1 MLPHLTVRK
10 EVLGH
15 RVAAAETREASAGTL
30 LPDAAEPVREPQAER
45 RVVVRAVNL
54 GKVFTSSFTARKKWA
69 VRGLNLEVF
78 EKEVFGFLGPNGAGK
93 TTTIKLLL
101 GLLRPT
107 YGSIEIFGTGPASPA
122 SRAQVGFLP
131 ENPSFY
137 DYLKLG
143 EFLRL
148 CASLSGLRRRREVER
163 RVAESLFVSGLIDH
177 EDVQMRKFS
186 KGMLQRA
193 GLAQAL
199 VNNPRLLILDEPMSG
214 LDPIGRKEFRD
225 SIVRARE
232 NGMTVF
238 FSSHIIADVELL
250 CDRVGIINNGVLEKS
265 GPIGEL
271 VQQEVRSVEIVA
283 RDVAEQAA
291 VQLEPFVEERRTV
304 GDAVVLRLRD
314 ELATTLVL
322 GTLASSG
329 ARILSVTP
337 HKETL
342 ESVFVRQVTRSSLS
356 RASGADG
363 TLPGEGR
370 KKRVFRREWSRL

>member
-1 MLPHLTVRK
+1 MPELNASQ
-10 EVLGH
+10 EVLRERDRGLPASE
-15 RVAAAETREASAGTL
+15 AAAEGSFQEAA
-30 LPDAAEPVREPQAER
+30 DAAVESEGER

-107 YGSIEIFGTGPASPA
+107 YGSIEIFGTSPASPA
-122 SRAQVGFLP
+122 SRTQVGFLP

-148 CASLSGLRRRREVER
+148 CAALSGIRGKREVER
-163 RVAESLFVSGLIDH
+163 RVAESLFVSGLIEH

-199 VNNPRLLILDEPMSG
+199 INNPKLLILDEPMSG
-214 LDPIGRKEFRD
+214 LDPVGRKEFRD
-225 SIVRARE
+225 AIVRARE
-232 NGMTVF
+232 DGRTVF

-250 CDRVGIINNGVLEKS
+250 CDRVAIINRGQLEKA
-265 GPIGEL
+265 GPIGDL
-271 VQQEVRSVEIVA
+271 VQEDVKSVEIVA
-283 RDVAEQAA
+283 KDVAEDTVLKLA
-291 VQLEPFVEERRTV
+291 PFVDDRRTA
-304 GDAVVLRLRD
+304 GDTVVLRLRD
-314 ELATTLVL
+314 SRSTTLVL
-322 GTLASSG
+322 GTLASHG

-342 ESVFVRQVTRSSLS
+342 ESVFVKQVTQSSLS
-356 RASGADG
+356 RGAGG
-363 TLPGEGR
+363 TEALDRGR
-370 KKRVFRREWSRL
+370 G

>member
-1 MLPHLTVRK
+1 LPKSEETV
-10 EVLGH
+10 
-15 RVAAAETREASAGTL
+15 EASFEKAAG
-30 LPDAAEPVREPQAER
+30 PVVESQGER

-107 YGSIEIFGTGPASPA
+107 YGSIELFGTGPANPA

-137 DYLKLG
+137 DYLRLG

-148 CASLSGLRRRREVER
+148 CAALSGLRRRRDVER
-163 RVAESLFVSGLIDH
+163 RVAESLFVSGLIEH

-199 VNNPRLLILDEPMSG
+199 INNPRLLILDEPMSG

-225 SIVRARE
+225 SIVKARD

-250 CDRVGIINNGVLEKS
+250 CDRVAIINKGQLEKA
-265 GPIGEL
+265 GPIEEL
-271 VQQEVRSVEIVA
+271 VQEDVKSVEIVA
-283 RDVAEQAA
+283 KDVAESA
-291 VQLEPFVEERRTV
+291 VLQLDPFVEEKRTV
-304 GDAVVLRLRD
+304 GDAVVLKLRD
-314 ELATTLVL
+314 SRATTLVL
-322 GTLASSG
+322 GTLASHG
-329 ARILSVTP
+329 AQILSVTP

-342 ESVFVRQVTRSSLS
+342 ESVFVRQVTKDSLS
-356 RASGADG
+356 HASGD
-363 TLPGEGR
+363 PEGPAGGRR
-370 KKRVFRREWSRL
+370 KKDV

>member
-1 MLPHLTVRK
+1 VVPDLNVRQ
-10 EVLGH
+10 EVLRQRG
-15 RVAAAETREASAGTL
+15 RVLPQEGETAEAPFQEAGS
-30 LPDAAEPVREPQAER
+30 PVVESQGER
-45 RVVVRAVNL
+45 RVVVRTVNL

-107 YGSIEIFGTGPASPA
+107 YGSIELFGSSPASPA
-122 SRAQVGFLP
+122 SRAHVGFLP

-137 DYLKLG
+137 DYLRLG

-148 CASLSGLRRRREVER
+148 CAVLSGLRNRRDVER
-163 RVAESLFVSGLIDH
+163 RVAESLFVSGLIEH
-177 EDVQMRKFS
+177 ENLQMRKFS

-199 VNNPRLLILDEPMSG
+199 INKPRLLILDEPMSG
-214 LDPIGRKEFRD
+214 LDPVGRKEFRD
-225 SIVRARE
+225 SIVKARE

-250 CDRVGIINNGVLEKS
+250 CDRVAIINRGQLEKA

-271 VQQEVRSVEIVA
+271 VQDEVKSVEVVA
-283 RDVAEQAA
+283 KDVSESA
-291 VQLEPFVEERRTV
+291 VLQLDPFVEEKRTV
-304 GDAVVLRLRD
+304 GDAVVLKLRD
-314 ELATTLVL
+314 NRATTLVL
-322 GTLASSG
+322 GTLATHG
-329 ARILSVTP
+329 ARIVSVTP

-342 ESVFVRQVTRSSLS
+342 ESVFVRQVTRNSLS
-356 RASGADG
+356 HASGG
-363 TLPGEGR
+363 PEGPAGG
-370 KKRVFRREWSRL
+370 RRNRGI

>member
-1 MLPHLTVRK
+1 MPDLNVRQEILRHRGNAVRAAESTAETPHL
-10 EVLGH
+10 
-15 RVAAAETREASAGTL
+15 EAV
-30 LPDAAEPVREPQAER
+30 EPVRESLGER

-54 GKVFTSSFTARKKWA
+54 GKVFASSFTARKKWA

-107 YGSIEIFGTGPASPA
+107 YGTIEIFGTGPANPA

-148 CASLSGLRRRREVER
+148 CAALSGLRKRRDVER
-163 RVAESLFVSGLIDH
+163 RVAEALFVSGLIEH

-199 VNNPRLLILDEPMSG
+199 INNPRLLILDEPMSG
-214 LDPIGRKEFRD
+214 LDPVGRKEFRD

-250 CDRVGIINNGVLEKS
+250 CDRVAIINNGQLEKA

-271 VQQEVRSVEIVA
+271 VQEDVKSVEVVA
-283 RDVAEQAA
+283 KDVTENA
-291 VQLEPFVEERRTV
+291 VLQLEPFVEERRNV

-314 ELATTLVL
+314 DRATTLVL
-322 GTLASSG
+322 GTLASHG

-342 ESVFVRQVTRSSLS
+342 ESVFVRQVTRASLS
-356 RASGADG
+356 HAAEGAEA
-363 TLPGEGR
+363 PGGGGR
-370 KKRVFRREWSRL
+370 TKRGL

>member
-1 MLPHLTVRK
+1 MLPDLNVHQ
-10 EVLGH
+10 EVLRQKDQALPECDG
-15 RVAAAETREASAGTL
+15 AAQ
-30 LPDAAEPVREPQAER
+30 AAIEVVGSSTVEPEGER
-45 RVVVRAVNL
+45 RVVVKAVNL

-69 VRGLNLEVF
+69 IRGLNLEVF

-107 YGSIEIFGTGPASPA
+107 YGSIEIFGTAPSSPA
-122 SRAQVGFLP
+122 SRVQVGFLP

-137 DYLKLG
+137 DYLRLG

-148 CASLSGLRRRREVER
+148 CAALSGLRRKRDVER

-199 VNNPRLLILDEPMSG
+199 INNPRLLILDEPMSG

-225 SIVRARE
+225 SIMRARE

-250 CDRVGIINNGVLEKS
+250 CDRVAIINNGQLEKA

-271 VQQEVRSVEIVA
+271 VREDVKSVEVVA
-283 RDVAEQAA
+283 KEVAESA
-291 VQLEPFVEERRTV
+291 VLQLEPFVEETRTV
-304 GDAVVLRLRD
+304 GDAVVLKLRD
-314 ELATTLVL
+314 SRSTTLVL
-322 GTLASSG
+322 GTLASHG

-342 ESVFVRQVTRSSLS
+342 ESVFVRQVTRDSLS
-356 RASGADG
+356 CAAGGAETPSG
-363 TLPGEGR
+363 GR
-370 KKRVFRREWSRL
+370 RKRDV

>member
-1 MLPHLTVRK
+1 LPDLNVRQ
-10 EVLGH
+10 EVLREGEGALSADE
-15 RVAAAETREASAGTL
+15 RTAEASFPEAAG
-30 LPDAAEPVREPQAER
+30 PVTESRGER

-54 GKVFTSSFTARKKWA
+54 GKVFTSSFSARKKWA

-78 EKEVFGFLGPNGAGK
+78 EKEVLGFLGPNGAGK

-107 YGSIEIFGTGPASPA
+107 YGSIELFGTDPASPA
-122 SRAQVGFLP
+122 SRTQVGFLP

-148 CASLSGLRRRREVER
+148 CAALSGLRRGRDLER
-163 RVAESLFVSGLIDH
+163 RVAESLFISGLIEH
-177 EDVQMRKFS
+177 ENVQMRKFS

-199 VNNPRLLILDEPMSG
+199 INNPRLLILDEPMSG
-214 LDPIGRKEFRD
+214 LDPLGRKEFRD

-250 CDRVGIINNGVLEKS
+250 CDRVAIINNGQLEKA

-271 VQQEVRSVEIVA
+271 VREDVKSVEIVA
-283 RDVAEQAA
+283 TDVTESAA
-291 VQLEPFVEERRTV
+291 QQLEPFVDERRAV
-304 GDAVVLRLRD
+304 GDALVLRLRD
-314 ELATTLVL
+314 SKATTLVL
-322 GTLASSG
+322 GTLASHG
-329 ARILSVTP
+329 ATILSVTP

-342 ESVFVRQVTRSSLS
+342 ESVFVRQVTRGSLS
-356 RASGADG
+356 QVSGGQDA
-363 TLPGEGR
+363 PGSRERTG
-370 KKRVFRREWSRL
+370 KRRL